1 MKPAFVLLAA
11 LVALPAAAQQA
22 AAPQLTPQQLTI
34 EQRTGLRCA
43 AAFALVAQAQARG
56 DAEAGALPPLATRG
70 REFFVRFSAQLMDDT
85 GMTRD
90 AVAALLSTEAQAL
103 SAGDGVKQVMP
114 ACLMLLDV
122 SGV

>member
-1 MKPAFVLLAA
+1 MNLAFAISFA
-11 LVALPAAAQQA
+11 LVAQASPAPAAARE
-22 AAPQLTPQQLTI
+22 PQLSI

-56 DAEAGALPPLATRG
+56 DAEALSLPPLATRG

-90 AVAALLSTEAQAL
+90 AVAGLLAAEAQAL
-103 SAGDGVKQVMP
+103 GAGSDVRQVMP
-114 ACLMLLDV
+114 ACILLLDA
-122 SGV
+122 SGI

>member
-1 MKPAFVLLAA
+1 MNLALAISAALAA
-11 LVALPAAAQQA
+11 QA
-22 AAPQLTPQQLTI
+22 APAPDPGPQLSI

-56 DAEAGALPPLATRG
+56 DAEALSLPPLATRG

-90 AVAALLSTEAQAL
+90 AVAGLLAAEAQAL
-103 SAGDGVKQVMP
+103 GVGGDVRQVMP
-114 ACLMLLDV
+114 ACILLLDA
-122 SGV
+122 SGI